1 MARGD
6 VSCWL
11 DHQLINEERYRSRW
25 TLGEDFGRREQ
36 QRIAD
41 TVTHQMEGQK
51 DTVTHQMEG
60 QKADSRQEEGR
71 STTPSASG
79 KSSKL
84 SGRSSSYS
92 RTTRSP
98 TSTGCYFLGRTN
110 GKQRLS
116 QAGQIS
122 LNDIINRGGGGH

>member
-36 QRIAD
+36 QRIA
-41 TVTHQMEGQK
+41 